1 MVVFRVGGWSPQLQS
16 KFLVFRPTLDT
27 AMRLIDFVYG
37 TITLYGGTFQFLLL
51 SINCQCCS
59 PQPPVQALGLPLSP
73 FARRYLGNLLFDFS
87 SSWYLDVSV
96 PKVRS
101 PQGDIY
107 LYMPG
112 CPIQKSTDQS
122 FLAAPRGLSQPSTS
136 FIASISQGIHH

>member
-1 MVVFRVGGWSPQLQS
+1 MVE
-16 KFLVFRPTLDT
+16 
-27 AMRLIDFVYG
+27 
-37 TITLYGGTFQFLLL
+37 L
-51 SINCQCCS
+51 SNS
-59 PQPPVQALGLPLSP
+59 
-73 FARRYLGNLLFDFS
+73 FYYRLLFNVAVHNPQCKHWVCPSPRSLAATWGISFDLY